1 MVYSVD
7 EPPPSAVEA
16 LYSILLLH
24 YYPSLSLRLPSTN
37 YTPGKHKT
45 LLYCFSELEH
55 PRWC

>member
-1 MVYSVD
+1 MVCSVD

-16 LYSILLLH
+16 LYLFY
-24 YYPSLSLRLPSTN
+24 YYPSLILCLPNTN
-37 YTPGKHKT
+37 YTPGKQKI